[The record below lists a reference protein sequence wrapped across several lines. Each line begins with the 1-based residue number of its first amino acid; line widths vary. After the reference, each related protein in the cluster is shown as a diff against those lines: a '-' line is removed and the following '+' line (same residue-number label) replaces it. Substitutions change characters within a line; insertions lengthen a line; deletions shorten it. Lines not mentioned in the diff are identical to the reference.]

1 MSKITRQMKFWD
13 REAHSFDAIYS
24 HKKNRFGV
32 FLDSVFRWD
41 MYERYKYTMEHSEPI
56 KSRSFLD
63 VGCGTGMYSL
73 EFARRGASK
82 VVGLDIAQE
91 MISICQKRARDEG
104 LGDST
109 SFIMSDLL
117 EFHTQEKFDVSIGI
131 GLFDYI
137 KDPISV
143 IVKMRESI
151 QDRAI
156 MSFPKFWTWR
166 APVRKAR
173 LSLKGCDVHF
183 YTLKKIDKMLKLAGF
198 KRYKVQEIGQLYC
211 VTAFVG

>member
-1 MSKITRQMKFWD
+1 MSKINRQMKFWD

-24 HKKNRFGV
+24 HKKNRLGV

-91 MISICQKRARDEG
+91 MISICEKRARDEG

-117 EFHTQEKFDVSIGI
+117 EFRSQEKFDVSIGI

-137 KDPISV
+137 EEPVSV
-143 IVKMRESI
+143 ISKMRESI

-173 LSLKGCDVHF
+173 LNLKRCDVHF
-183 YTLKKIDKMLKLAGF
+183 YTLKTLDKMLKLAGF

>member
-1 MSKITRQMKFWD
+1 MNKITRQMKFWD

-56 KSRSFLD
+56 RSRSFLD

-82 VVGLDIAQE
+82 VVGLDISQK
-91 MISICQKRARDEG
+91 MISICEGRARDEG

-109 SFIMSDLL
+109 SFIISDLL
-117 EFHTQEKFDVSIGI
+117 EFRTQEKFDVSIGI

-137 KDPISV
+137 ENPISV
-143 IVKMRESI
+143 ISKMRESI

-173 LSLKGCDVHF
+173 LSLKRCDVHF
-183 YTLKKIDKMLKLAGF
+183 YTIKKIDKILKLAGF
-198 KRYKVQEIGQLYC
+198 KKYKVQEIGQLYC